1 MRAPMATPVCMP
13 ACKSCNI
20 LCFIQD
26 ILKIIASNK
35 DLQKNLGDLYTKLKT
50 EADNV
55 RRDVGDVR
63 RDVGDVRRD
72 VGDVRRDVGDVRG
85 MSFLYLNL

>member
-1 MRAPMATPVCMP
+1 MSKYLPTSKP
-13 ACKSCNI
+13 SNI

-35 DLQKNLGDLYTKLKT
+35 DLQKRLGDVYTKLKT
-50 EADNV
+50 EVDNV
-55 RRDVGDVR
+55 RRDVDDVKRNVDDVR

-72 VGDVRRDVGDVRG
+72 VEDVRG
-85 MSFLYLNL
+85 MSFYN